1 MRIWKLIQL
10 ALGSLRRTPLR
21 VALTVLGVTIASGA
35 LVSMVGFALGIQEQ
49 AETPFETLGLINV
62 IEVSPKKDEDSDDA
76 PVLDDAALEQMESLP
91 GVQAACP
98 DFRIS
103 GVKITFGDESK
114 TVIAVGLPRQVP
126 MVAIP
131 QGIMIAGDY
140 FGPTEAPEAVLSKR
154 LADDLGFDSP
164 EAAVG
169 STVTLEASGLSPTG
183 ADTFTF
189 ERKELTITVIGVYD
203 VPDMMPGPLR
213 RAVVLPVEL
222 MNQIPGIRFA
232 PVLDRLKAGK
242 DAQGAGYSRAM
253 VRVEHHSDLARV
265 EKAVEQMGFKTRSML
280 SQLEEMRAFFVFM
293 DVLLASVG
301 TVALV
306 VAGLGIVNTLLMS
319 VLERYQ
325 EIGISKAIGASD
337 GDLLVLFLTEAG
349 VIGLLGGLGGLVLG
363 RVVSWIL
370 EIAVNAYAR
379 TQDVTVQL
387 DLFAFPLWLLAA
399 TVLFS
404 IAVSVLAG
412 VYPALRAARV
422 DPIKALRRE

>member
-21 VALTVLGVTIASGA
+21 VALTVLGVAIASGA

-62 IEVSPKKDEDSDDA
+62 IEVSPKKDEDSDEA

-91 GVQAACP
+91 GVAVACP
-98 DFRIS
+98 DFRVS
-103 GVKITFGDESK
+103 GVKITFGEESK
-114 TVIAVGLPRQVP
+114 TVMAVGLPRQVP
-126 MVAIP
+126 LVAIP
-131 QGIMIAGDY
+131 QGIIIAGDY

-154 LADDLGFDSP
+154 LAGDLGFDSP
-164 EAAVG
+164 DAAVG
-169 STVTLEASGLSPTG
+169 STVTLEASGLSP
-183 ADTFTF
+183 ADAETFTF
-189 ERKELTITVIGVYD
+189 ERKELVVRVIGVYD
-203 VPDMMPGPLR
+203 VPDMMPGPLG

-222 MNQIPGIRFA
+222 MKQIPGIRFA

-242 DAQGAGYSRAM
+242 DAQGAGYSRAT
-253 VRVEHHSDLARV
+253 VRVHHHSDLTSV
-265 EKAVEQMGFKTRSML
+265 EKAIQELGFKTRSLL

-370 EIAVNAYAR
+370 EIGVNAYAR

-387 DLFAFPLWLLAA
+387 DLFAFPLWLLGA

-404 IAVSVLAG
+404 VVISVLAG